1 MSSRERSVG
10 SSASNPRTDQVPC
23 RPKSDRTPNKNREVC
38 DPAMTKLLLFSD
50 LHLDSAFAWMAGH
63 QDAARRQRQAL
74 RDTLRRIIDKAVE
87 LEVDALLCGGD
98 LYEHDR
104 FTPDTAAFLKSEFEW
119 LQPIRVYIAPGNHD
133 WYGPQSLYRSV
144 EWSKSVHVFNESH
157 LLPVKIDDGLTL
169 WGAAH
174 TGPSNTPGF
183 LDNFRVDCGG
193 VNLALFHG
201 SERGWFTEQGEGK
214 TLHAPFDTEQ
224 IARAGI
230 DHAFLGHYHNP
241 KDDPHFT
248 YPGNPDPLSFGED
261 GERGIVLAS
270 VHDDGS
276 VQRERFSVTVSEVH
290 DIDVDISGCAN
301 QQDIRGRVEESI
313 KDLAGVARVTLK
325 GELDPNVD
333 CQIRDLQSL
342 SASHNL
348 VSTFRT
354 ENIHSGY
361 DFEVIKN
368 EPTVRG
374 KFVTNVMA
382 ADLPEEEK
390 RKVLIT
396 GLRALDGRRDLEVL

>member
-1 MSSRERSVG
+1 MPTEI
-10 SSASNPRTDQVPC
+10 
-23 RPKSDRTPNKNREVC
+23 DRTLSQDQEVC
-38 DPAMTKLLLFSD
+38 DAVMTKLLLFSD
-50 LHLDSAFAWMAGH
+50 LHLDSAFAWMAGDP
-63 QDAARRQRQAL
+63 DAAGSRRQAL

-104 FTPDTAAFLKSEFEW
+104 FTPDTAAFLKSEFERIH
-119 LQPIRVYIAPGNHD
+119 PIRVYIAPGNHD

-144 EWSKSVHVFNESH
+144 EWSDNVHVFGESR
-157 LLPVKIDDGLTL
+157 LQPVEIDDGVTL

-174 TGPSNTPGF
+174 TGPANTPGF
-183 LDNFRVDCGG
+183 LDNFRADRHG

-201 SERGWFTEQGEGK
+201 SERGWFTEQGEDK
-214 TLHAPFDTEQ
+214 VLHAPFDTEQ

-230 DHAFLGHYHNP
+230 DHAFLGHYHHP

-270 VHDDGS
+270 VHGDGS
-276 VQRERFSVTVSEVH
+276 VQRERFSVAVTEVH
-290 DIDVDISGCAN
+290 DIDVDISGCTN

-313 KDLAGVARVTLK
+313 KNLAGVARLTLK

-333 CQIRDLQSL
+333 FQIRDLQSL
-342 SASHNL
+342 SASRNL
-348 VSTFRT
+348 VSTFRIG
-354 ENIHSGY
+354 NIHSGY
-361 DFEVIKN
+361 DFEAIKN

-374 KFVTNVMA
+374 KFVANVMA
-382 ADLPEEEK
+382 ADMPEEEE

-396 GLRALDGRRDLEVL
+396 GLRALDGRKDLEVL